1 MKSVFLVLVGLIGLN
16 VAAFSQTLALPSYH
30 IYRSN
35 GSMSLP
41 DRGLGSTSS
50 VGRGYV
56 FRQPGLFAR
65 SASQMGTS
73 VHVTI
78 IDHREW
84 DAQIR
89 SAHANQQQVE
99 ERVDEVKQRA
109 EFIARHKRINRK
121 QLKKP

>member
-1 MKSVFLVLVGLIGLN
+1 MKSVFLVLVWLLGLN
-16 VAAFSQTLALPSYH
+16 VAAFSQTFALPSYH

-35 GSMSLP
+35 GSMSFP
-41 DRGLGSTSS
+41 DQGLGSTSS
-50 VGRGYV
+50 VRRGYV
-56 FRQPGLFAR
+56 VRQPGLFAR

-89 SAHANQQQVE
+89 SAHANQRQGE
-99 ERVDEVKQRA
+99 ERIDEVKQRA